1 MVRPRSVLS
10 LILIAACSSKAGPVT
25 TGPVGGGT
33 QVAGAG
39 SATPVT
45 PPAGGGG
52 ATPEGTSPLSAS
64 PGVKVTLADVGLESA
79 SLDRSVDPCVD
90 FYQFACG
97 GWLQSNMIPP
107 DRARWARFSAIDEKN
122 KVAIRML
129 LDEAAKGIGAD
140 AGTKKLGD
148 YYAGCMDEAA
158 IEKAGISPV
167 KALLDRTTKVKDPKS
182 WLAAVT
188 ALHELGIWVVW
199 GEHAAADLK
208 DSTTSITY
216 LDVAGL
222 GLPDRDYYVNPEFK
236 DKVDAYRTHVGRLL
250 VLAGTPSAR
259 AEIAAVEVL
268 AIETEIAKLTKT
280 QTEKRDIPAAYNP
293 TDLQGL
299 AKQVK
304 SVDWKAYF
312 KGMGYEPSKKLV
324 VATPKFFAQL
334 DKLRKKFKPAQWSS
348 YFTYHLVETMA
359 FELPKAFDDEAFTL
373 VQVLTGVEKR
383 QERSTRC
390 IEATQG
396 ALGELLGQLYV
407 SKHFPGSSKQA
418 ATLLVDGLIQVMGE
432 EIAKLDWMNDLTK
445 ALAGAKLAKIVR
457 MVGFPDKWRTYDFEV
472 RRDEFAGNQLRAAAF
487 ETRRVLSRSGKPV
500 DRAEWQMNTF
510 DVNAYYEPTANNTA
524 LPAGILQPPF
534 FGQDRSV
541 AANMGGI
548 GMVIGHELTHGFD
561 DQGAQFD
568 GDGNLKNW
576 WLPADATRFADKGT
590 CVAEQYATFEA
601 MPKGFVN
608 GRLTLGENIADLGGV
623 KMAFKAYRS
632 LRKDTAKLY
641 VADGYDEDQQ
651 FFIAVGQAWC
661 SRDRPAEVQRRLTT
675 DVHAPPKFR
684 VYGALRNLKE
694 FAEAFHCAPGT
705 PMHPASTCSVW

>member
-524 LPAGILQPPF
+524 LP
-534 FGQDRSV
+534 
-541 AANMGGI
+541 
-548 GMVIGHELTHGFD
+548 
-561 DQGAQFD
+561 
-568 GDGNLKNW
+568 
-576 WLPADATRFADKGT
+576 
-590 CVAEQYATFEA
+590 
-601 MPKGFVN
+601 
-608 GRLTLGENIADLGGV
+608 
-623 KMAFKAYRS
+623 
-632 LRKDTAKLY
+632 
-641 VADGYDEDQQ
+641 
-651 FFIAVGQAWC
+651 
-661 SRDRPAEVQRRLTT
+661 
-675 DVHAPPKFR
+675 
-684 VYGALRNLKE
+684 
-694 FAEAFHCAPGT
+694 
-705 PMHPASTCSVW
+705 